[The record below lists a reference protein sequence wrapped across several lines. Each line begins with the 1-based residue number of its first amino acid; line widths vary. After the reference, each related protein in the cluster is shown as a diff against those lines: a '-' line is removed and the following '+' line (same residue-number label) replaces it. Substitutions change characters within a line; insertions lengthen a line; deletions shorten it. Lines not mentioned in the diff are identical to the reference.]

1 MALYRTEGPFLHNIS
16 VFTSPARLE
25 AGKTFVI
32 EVKGNLAG
40 RSNQPPGQLLQC
52 FITMK
57 FFEMQLFTP
66 RALIKLFPDLK
77 RFASMN
83 ALIISL
89 HWQVLFAYLYL
100 KLF

>member
-1 MALYRTEGPFLHNIS
+1 MFQSATRSAAAVFYNNEVLWNATLH
-16 VFTSPARLE
+16 
-25 AGKTFVI
+25 
-32 EVKGNLAG
+32 
-40 RSNQPPGQLLQC
+40 
-52 FITMK
+52 
-57 FFEMQLFTP
+57 P

-89 HWQVLFAYLYL
+89 HCQVLFAYLYL